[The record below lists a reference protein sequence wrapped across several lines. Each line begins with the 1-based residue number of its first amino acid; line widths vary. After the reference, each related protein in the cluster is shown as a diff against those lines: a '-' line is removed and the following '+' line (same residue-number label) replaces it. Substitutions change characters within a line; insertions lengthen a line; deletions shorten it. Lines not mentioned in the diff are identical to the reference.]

1 MSQLILSSETIQH
14 IARDADTVWRT
25 LAGTMGQALAG
36 FPTLDRGSSTTKQIH
51 SVPTRAY
58 QTDQPSSHDVPVS
71 DNALDDDSI
80 YPLQMCAL
88 KTSTK
93 GDRNLCFLI
102 DINNHI
108 STLLLNFRQKK

>member
-1 MSQLILSSETIQH
+1 MLQLILDSKTIQH

-71 DNALDDDSI
+71 DNALDDDSFTRCRCE
-80 YPLQMCAL
+80 YQ
-88 KTSTK
+88 KHQQK
-93 GDRNLCFLI
+93 GTGICVFLL
-102 DINNHI
+102 
-108 STLLLNFRQKK
+108 T